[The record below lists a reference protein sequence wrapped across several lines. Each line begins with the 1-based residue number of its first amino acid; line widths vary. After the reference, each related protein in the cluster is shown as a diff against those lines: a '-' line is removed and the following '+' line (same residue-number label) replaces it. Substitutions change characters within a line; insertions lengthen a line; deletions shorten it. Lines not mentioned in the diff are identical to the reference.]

1 MRELVCLMEEESAR
15 ALLETL
21 LPRVLDPR
29 IQRRLIA
36 FEGKQ
41 DLERQLI
48 RKIRGYQNRRAR
60 FLVMRDQDSAPDCR
74 AVKGKLMDHCSAT
87 GRAADCSVR
96 IACHELETIYLADL
110 AAVESVTGVGG
121 LARQQSQ
128 AKLRNPDLLGNS
140 KQELKK
146 LTRGVYQ
153 EVSSSRELGKVLQ
166 LDNPRS
172 SSFQQLLAAI
182 RKLQSELLALPE
194 EPNA

>member
-1 MRELVCLMEEESAR
+1 MRELVCLLEEESAR

-21 LPRVLDPR
+21 LPRVLDAR
-29 IQRRLIA
+29 IQCRLIA

-41 DLERQLI
+41 DLERQLT
-48 RKIRGYQNRRAR
+48 RKVRGYQNRRAR

-74 AVKGKLMDHCSAT
+74 AVKGTLMNHCSAA
-87 GRAADCSVR
+87 GRAAQCVVR

-128 AKLRNPDLLGNS
+128 AKFRNPDLLGNA
-140 KQELKK
+140 KQELRK
-146 LTRGVYQ
+146 LTRNSYQ

-182 RKLQSELLALPE
+182 RKLQTELLALPE